1 MQFFFCIKVTSKYL
15 INKLVDAPP
24 SSPSSFWAKQT
35 KLAKRLLSKYPQ
47 KDFWLKAAFPQKYE
61 DLLYLM
67 GKKGDILIKNLQ
79 RQFYYKNPELAIE
92 YIEGPQL
99 RGRKK
104 KLSKPYKKIIDFDK

>member
-1 MQFFFCIKVTSKYL
+1 
-15 INKLVDAPP
+15 
-24 SSPSSFWAKQT
+24 
-35 KLAKRLLSKYPQ
+35 
-47 KDFWLKAAFPQKYE
+47 
-61 DLLYLM
+61 M